1 MSQSIRQIQ
10 NVLFFSFSID
20 FTPIKVYNLIILK
33 KGGDRVRDAVIN
45 ILEAVIAGLILE
57 ILKKVADH
65 LDR

>member
-1 MSQSIRQIQ
+1 MSQSICQMQ

-57 ILKKVADH
+57 ILKKVADR